1 MEDKDFDTRVLEVI
15 KSNLFS
21 LKKLL
26 FNMEDC
32 VSKSDYDE
40 VQQKLVEAQE
50 SNSKLQQHKERLENE
65 VDNKS
70 SEIIDLLR
78 QKSDLITKL
87 DNIKELRESLENKLT
102 KERDENKRLNSMLE
116 EKQEQIDNQQ
126 IQLDEYSKNYSE
138 LEKAYKSYQALSEN
152 VKFGLAG
159 VFGEADSPTSFLAG
173 ALQENHLE
181 SLWDYVATAIN
192 SGSPQEEL
200 NILVELFEFAFAA
213 VNAGRR
219 EAVYLRLEVQVDD
232 DFDSSTM
239 RKISSSAQSGRVKEF
254 LLAGFKYR
262 RTGAVIK
269 PALVSIG

>member
-102 KERDENKRLNSMLE
+102 KERDENKRLNSILE

-213 VNAGRR
+213 
-219 EAVYLRLEVQVDD
+219 
-232 DFDSSTM
+232 S
-239 RKISSSAQSGRVKEF
+239 
-254 LLAGFKYR
+254 
-262 RTGAVIK
+262 
-269 PALVSIG
+269 

>member
-87 DNIKELRESLENKLT
+87 DNIKELRESLENKL
-102 KERDENKRLNSMLE
+102 K
-116 EKQEQIDNQQ
+116 
-126 IQLDEYSKNYSE
+126 
-138 LEKAYKSYQALSEN
+138 
-152 VKFGLAG
+152 
-159 VFGEADSPTSFLAG
+159 
-173 ALQENHLE
+173 
-181 SLWDYVATAIN
+181 
-192 SGSPQEEL
+192 
-200 NILVELFEFAFAA
+200 
-213 VNAGRR
+213 
-219 EAVYLRLEVQVDD
+219 
-232 DFDSSTM
+232 
-239 RKISSSAQSGRVKEF
+239 
-254 LLAGFKYR
+254 
-262 RTGAVIK
+262 
-269 PALVSIG
+269 